1 MPDLEALYCAKCAM
15 SASNGAWSAGTRP
28 DTEASSCAE
37 CAVSASEGAG
47 SKGTKAP
54 GLLIQICPEQL
65 LYFVP
70 TGTVDFV
77 LLAPVYFV
85 LLAPV
90 LGSASEG
97 TGFKG
102 AGQDL
107 EASYCSE
114 CAISASDGTWSKEPG
129 QIQRR
134 RPALSAPC
142 PRQKA
147 LGPKSKGAGSKG
159 AGPDPEAPYCA
170 KCAGSLS
177 EGTGSKVPKAPGQ
190 NAHGQIQRRPT
201 APSAQGP
208 RLKATGPKVQRRQ
221 VRMQR
226 NKFRAVLVHRVRR
239 VCVQRHQLQRSK
251 GAGSEDAGP
260 DPEALYCVEC
270 AVSAS
275 DGAVSKGQKA
285 PGSKAP
291 GQIRRRPT
299 APSAQ
304 STRPKAQG
312 TKVQRRRVQR
322 SKGAWSEGARFE
334 VAGPDTEASSCAT
347 CAVSASKGARS
358 KSPKA
363 SGPQAPSPKA
373 SGSKAPGPKAPG
385 PSPTA

>member
-1 MPDLEALYCAKCAM
+1 MEDEICKAQNKSVLPEQPLYFVPAVTVDFVLLAPLYFVLLAPVYGSASEGAWSEGAMPDLEALYCAKCAM

-147 LGPKSKGAGSKG
+147 LGPKVQRCRVQRRRARSRGALLRQVRRVLVRRHWVQSSKGAGSEC
-159 AGPDPEAPYCA
+159 AWPDPEASYCA
-170 KCAGSLS
+170 KCAGSSS
-177 EGTGSKVPKAPGQ
+177 EGDRSKSPKAPGQ
-190 NAHGQIQRRPT
+190 NATEQIQSRPG
-201 APSAQGP
+201 APSAP
-208 RLKATGPKVQRRQ
+208 RL
-221 VRMQR
+221 
-226 NKFRAVLVHRVRR
+226 
-239 VCVQRHQLQRSK
+239 
-251 GAGSEDAGP
+251 
-260 DPEALYCVEC
+260 
-270 AVSAS
+270 
-275 DGAVSKGQKA
+275 
-285 PGSKAP
+285 
-291 GQIRRRPT
+291 
-299 APSAQ
+299 
-304 STRPKAQG
+304 RPKAPVA
-312 TKVQRRRVQR
+312 KVQRRRVRRRRTR
-322 SKGAWSEGARFE
+322 SRGIVLRRVCRFR
-334 VAGPDTEASSCAT
+334 V
-347 CAVSASKGARS
+347 
-358 KSPKA
+358 
-363 SGPQAPSPKA
+363 
-373 SGSKAPGPKAPG
+373 
-385 PSPTA
+385 